1 MGTIGILLTIS
12 SIVFSF
18 ILIPSVILFQLISSS
33 KMKEHKQIISSMMT
47 FQNEK
52 ELLSNYNLLF
62 SELQKTNLDREKI
75 NKIINVIKTTLMNS
89 KEKGKLKNSFLFN
102 KKVLIDQ
109 FGNVGN
115 IENYLDIKLTKKLV
129 FKELKNIELLKEN
142 KIFRLKNTENIKIA
156 LLAILVLYVTEP
168 SFIGYLKH
176 NKKYDYIFEEFKFLA
191 NTKSSINL
199 FRAKHKILKSLA
211 YASKS
216 EGNKKPNK
224 KNNPPSLKRD
234 KTKVSSKI
242 IETPKLQKSIKQKK
256 EKPFKE
262 PKQKKEK
269 PFKEPKQKKIKEVKD
284 KPNFSFGWKS
294 SKETSQNFFSESKFG
309 GSKEKSFTP
318 EFGTKQNK
326 TKQSKEKKIKTSKQS
341 KKNDDHNQ
349 VDFGKETPEQKL
361 LNFGKTKKIEKIVE
375 KPQPSTLLQQP
386 KYKKEKP
393 IKLPREKKQ
402 RVSRKSQNTQMSFGP
417 PTQEQ
422 RLLSFVKTGK
432 SNFTPQQ
439 SFEPTPLKQPK
450 YKKEKPI
457 KPPREKKQRVSRKS
471 QNTQMSFGSTTP
483 EQDLLNFVKNKNN
496 KGRK

>member
-18 ILIPSVILFQLISSS
+18 ILIPSVIIFQLISSS

-211 YASKS
+211 YALKS
-216 EGNKKPNK
+216 EGEKKPNK
-224 KNNPPSLKRD
+224 KNNPPSSKRD

-262 PKQKKEK
+262 PKQKK
-269 PFKEPKQKKIKEVKD
+269 IKEVKD
-284 KPNFSFGWKS
+284 KPNFSFGLKS

-318 EFGTKQNK
+318 EFGTKQ
-326 TKQSKEKKIKTSKQS
+326 TKDKKIKTSKKS

-349 VDFGKETPEQKL
+349 VNFSKETPEQKL
-361 LNFGKTKKIEKIVE
+361 LNFGKTKKIEKIE
-375 KPQPSTLLQQP
+375 KKPQPLTPSKQP
-386 KYKKEKP
+386 KHKKEKT
-393 IKLPREKKQ
+393 IKLPREKKP
-402 RVSRKSQNTQMSFGP
+402 RVSRKSQNTQMSFGSTTP
-417 PTQEQ
+417 EQ
-422 RLLSFVKTGK
+422 GLLSFVKTGK
-432 SNFTPQQ
+432 SNLTPQQ

-450 YKKEKPI
+450 YKKEKTI
-457 KPPREKKQRVSRKS
+457 KLPREKKPRVSKKS
-471 QNTQMSFGSTTP
+471 QNTQMSFGSSTP
-483 EQDLLNFVKNKNN
+483 EQDLLNFVKNN